1 MKLIISLIFFLTV
14 SLSLLVVDGE
24 NQIKELTESNNR
36 LKQELVQSE
45 RYVRFLESQNKML
58 MEEME

>member
-1 MKLIISLIFFLTV
+1 MKLIASLIVFLIA
-14 SLSLLVVDGE
+14 SLGLLVVDGE
-24 NQIKELTESNNR
+24 NRIKELTESNNR

>member
-1 MKLIISLIFFLTV
+1 MKLIISLIVFLIA

-24 NQIKELTESNNR
+24 NRIKELTESNNR

-45 RYVRFLESQNKML
+45 RYARFLESQNKML
-58 MEEME
+58 MEGME

>member
-14 SLSLLVVDGE
+14 SLGLLVVDGE
-24 NQIKELTESNNR
+24 NQIIELTESNNR
-36 LKQELVQSE
+36 LKQDLVQSE

-58 MEEME
+58 MEGME

>member
-1 MKLIISLIFFLTV
+1 MKLIASLIVFLIA
-14 SLSLLVVDGE
+14 SLGLLVVDGE
-24 NQIKELTESNNR
+24 NRIKELTESNNR

-58 MEEME
+58 MEGTE